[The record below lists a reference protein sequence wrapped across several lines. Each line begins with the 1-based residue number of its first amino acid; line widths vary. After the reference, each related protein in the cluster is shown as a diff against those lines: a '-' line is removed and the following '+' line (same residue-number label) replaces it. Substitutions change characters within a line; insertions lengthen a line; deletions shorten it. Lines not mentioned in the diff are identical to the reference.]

1 VSDRLFQ
8 QYCFGGFPWECLTVL
23 HPRTARFKGDVTVA
37 GTAKKVAPQ
46 KTTFRIMSTLIA
58 QSNIKEMMKR
68 VPEWETNKKA
78 IERTFE
84 FDDFNLA
91 IDFVNAVAE
100 IADEE
105 EHHPDID
112 IRWNKVKLSLSTHSE
127 GGLTELDFQVAE
139 KIDTLEE

>member
-1 VSDRLFQ
+1 
-8 QYCFGGFPWECLTVL
+8 
-23 HPRTARFKGDVTVA
+23 
-37 GTAKKVAPQ
+37 
-46 KTTFRIMSTLIA
+46 MSALIA
-58 QSNIKEMMKR
+58 QSNLKEMMKR
-68 VPEWETNKKA
+68 VPEWETNKKS

-84 FDDFNLA
+84 FDDFNQA

-112 IRWNKVKLSLSTHSE
+112 IRWNKVRLILSTHSE
-127 GGLTELDFQVAE
+127 GGLTDIDFQVAE

>member
-1 VSDRLFQ
+1 
-8 QYCFGGFPWECLTVL
+8 
-23 HPRTARFKGDVTVA
+23 
-37 GTAKKVAPQ
+37 
-46 KTTFRIMSTLIA
+46 
-58 QSNIKEMMKR
+58 MKR
-68 VPEWETNKKA
+68 IPEWEANRTV

-84 FDDFNLA
+84 FDDFNQA

-105 EHHPDID
+105 GHHPDMD
-112 IRWNKVKLSLSTHSE
+112 IRWNKVRLALSTHSE